1 MEQTW
6 KDRISLIVRENVQH
20 LRSNDNMVRRKD
32 KLLLIIFVI
41 VVLYVLLSD
50 RLYEGK

>member
-6 KDRISLIVRENVQH
+6 KDRISLIVRENVH
-20 LRSNDNMVRRKD
+20 RHRSNDNMVRRKD

-41 VVLYVLLSD
+41 LVLYVLLND
-50 RLYEGK
+50 RLYEGE

>member
-41 VVLYVLLSD
+41 LVLYVLLND
-50 RLYEGK
+50 RLYEGE

>member
-6 KDRISLIVRENVQH
+6 KDRISLIVRENVQRH
-20 LRSNDNMVRRKD
+20 RSNDNMVRRKD

-41 VVLYVLLSD
+41 LVLYVLLND
-50 RLYEGK
+50 RLYKGE